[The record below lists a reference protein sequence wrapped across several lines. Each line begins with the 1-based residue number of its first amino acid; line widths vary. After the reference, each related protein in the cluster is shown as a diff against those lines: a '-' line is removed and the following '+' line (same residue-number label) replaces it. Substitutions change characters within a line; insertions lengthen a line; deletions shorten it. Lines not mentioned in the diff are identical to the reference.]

1 MFESVI
7 QSRLNS
13 LSKITYELND
23 YSPETIE
30 NSSLPA
36 FIKNFLLIEI
46 NNAVNEKE
54 FFKLLEKSVRLQL
67 NYSLRPKWTLSNYLF
82 GNVDSKPTEDILDK
96 AAVFN
101 FYRYY
106 PELISNYIREN
117 VLHFITQKRVVELI
131 EETDSVLYEK
141 LTKDLTSIKV
151 KNFFMQVFRL
161 KYGEDKDI
169 TLEHS
174 IPFVFIKLFLED
186 KGFKDILNK
195 FKMLNLNDSSELD
208 MKTVIKVMTDKLSVS
223 DSFQVKQDKEK
234 EVLTEVQVIKS
245 QVLPTPVTEKE
256 DKIEIL
262 VNEEKIKKE
271 PEEQKHEAINE
282 KEFEKEVKEIIPD
295 KVVERP
301 LFGDRQRIKTI
312 FKSDE
317 LTAIVKRVYK
327 SSRQEMS
334 GSFEELEKIASWE
347 PAMEYLKELFKKNK
361 VDIYNKHV
369 VLFVDLLEDYF
380 KNKEE
385 V

>member
-7 QSRLNS
+7 QNRLNS
-13 LSKITYELND
+13 LSKITDELND
-23 YSPETIE
+23 YSTETIE
-30 NSSLPA
+30 NSSLPS